1 MLGWQCVLRSLVG
14 RAWLLAVLAASG
26 CWSDDPL
33 IDGAFTAEQWAR
45 LKVDFAPPQ
54 TPDFCALPASE
65 LAWVPGTFDAARCE
79 LAARLGQ
86 ELFWEPKLSGGTPQL
101 SCFSCHNSRA
111 WFIDTRGGLPSVSPP
126 ASGKAGK
133 RNSLSMVNLALK
145 SDLAPK
151 DDADGTAHHIF
162 TWSGGTCFNPDKNN
176 VCAPAQQYD
185 TIGGV
190 TELALSKAMA
200 SADELGSPK
209 LPVRFDAI
217 HSRASSVIVQDAHY
231 SDEFQR
237 IFNTPASAMTPDEVT
252 TRLQLPIEA
261 YLRRL
266 VSIDSSFDK
275 YMLGDQNAISDSAKR
290 GFAVFVGRGTC
301 AECHSGPMFSDFRFH
316 NTGVDGKAPAPQTDP
331 GRGEVVMDA
340 AANGRFVTPS
350 LRHVAQ
356 TAPYMHDG
364 AIASLNDVI
373 WFYRNGGNPTGYA
386 GTRDPRILPLSLTDA
401 DAVDLEAFLL
411 TLTGNPVSDPLQ
423 SDIRPGVMP

>member
-1 MLGWQCVLRSLVG
+1 MLGCESVVKRLVG
-14 RAWLLAVLAASG
+14 RAWLLAVLVASG

-33 IDGAFTAEQWAR
+33 VDGAFTAEQWA
-45 LKVDFAPPQ
+45 KVTVDFAPPK

-111 WFIDTRGGLPSVSPP
+111 WFIDTRPGASVSPP
-126 ASGKAGK
+126 ASSAVGK
-133 RNSLSMVNLALK
+133 RNSMSMVNLALK
-145 SDLAPK
+145 SDLAAK
-151 DDADGTAHHIF
+151 DDADGTAHHVF
-162 TWSGGTCFNPDKNN
+162 TWSGGVCLNPKDH
-176 VCAPAQQYD
+176 VCAQVQQYD

-200 SADELGSPK
+200 SAGELRSAGM
-209 LPVRFDAI
+209 PVDFAAI
-217 HSRASSVIVQDAHY
+217 HNRASNVIAQDAHY
-231 SDEFQR
+231 NSEFTQL
-237 IFNTPASAMTPDEVT
+237 FNTPPSAMSPDEVT
-252 TRLQLPIEA
+252 TRLQLPLEA

-266 VSIDSSFDK
+266 VSINSKFDQ
-275 YMLGDQNAISDSAKR
+275 YLLGDPNAISDSAKR
-290 GFAVFVGRGTC
+290 GFAVFVGKGTC
-301 AECHSGPMFSDFRFH
+301 AECHSGPMFSDFRFR
-316 NTGVDGKAPAPQTDP
+316 NTGVDQKWPSAQSDP

-340 AANGRFVTPS
+340 AANGRFITPS
-350 LRHVAQ
+350 LRNVAQ
-356 TAPYMHDG
+356 TGPYMHDG
-364 AIASLNDVI
+364 SIASLGEVI
-373 WFYRNGGNPTGYA
+373 WFYRNGGVASGYS

-411 TLTGNPVSDPLQ
+411 TLTGNPISDALQ